1 MTKTINSQ
9 SETQTVTIKILM
21 HMKAFFSN
29 QGRFFN
35 TTLKTLPA
43 ALLMAGMVSCSD
55 DSAPSDPNK
64 GDDAQKTELEKSA
77 LKVFTNPADMPSRV
91 INFSFG
97 NSGSRAIN
105 PDIDLD
111 AFLKE
116 VQENIDL
123 SKLVELKD
131 ANFYYNPD
139 ELDYSKLVVSGEHKG
154 ALQNF
159 GSTVYVTGK
168 WTIDGF
174 NANIAENKQATIVV
188 LPGGEL
194 QFDMNKFQGSECLTI
209 YNFGKL
215 TSTQQ
220 ELNLEG
226 VTLYSGA
233 ALDQIKRLGFQSE
246 VYVDG
251 AVVVDYIHISGNSDV
266 YINCKLEASEKV
278 VFDNDQTFHVGY
290 IKSPEIELMAN
301 PKVELRDGAYI
312 ETELLNIHNV
322 QSSQIYALD
331 DDVALVKATSIKV
344 NNAGEGDLKGT
355 FGNLN
360 LLCEKWIYGENVE
373 PTKEALGLNAS
384 VNLNEEVDVKYV
396 EDNSS
401 NSCSPI
407 FVTIPTVPTDPTD
420 PTDPTIPTDPTDKP
434 KLETISFI
442 TNEHSHPIS
451 ATCIQFDGNKAYVS
465 WHERGKGI
473 QGCIEVVERTAEG
486 IKLLAYAQ
494 DPNTDYN
501 HIIVDGNRLLAVG
514 HNANHAIV
522 GEIALSGGTFANNA
536 EIAFT
541 HLKGNRVA
549 GADNPE
555 FYGGDGN
562 CIVRNGQYLSVASY
576 GGFHTLTSD
585 LKRLNDDRDGAVATA
600 GSGKHLSLCGDKI
613 LTLNLSEKNSV
624 ASMAELRLY
633 DANDYTWSNPTVVA
647 TDLKISPVDGK
658 NTIAL
663 DKDGSIY
670 VALGQNGLRKYNQ
683 SGATVAEYHA
693 GEFGVNP
700 ANGLAVDDKYLYV
713 AFGSGLYIF
722 DKNDITKPVLTYT
735 NGKPGATNYPG
746 NTVEDGINASCNY
759 VAVDG
764 DIIYLAYGRN
774 GVDVLR
780 MTNR

>member
-1 MTKTINSQ
+1 
-9 SETQTVTIKILM
+9 
-21 HMKAFFSN
+21 MKAFFSN

-111 AFLKE
+111 AFLEE
-116 VQENIDL
+116 VQKIDFSTITEFTDPNI
-123 SKLVELKD
+123 
-131 ANFYYNPD
+131 FYNNPNQ
-139 ELDYSKLVVSGEHKG
+139 LDTKQLVVSGELKG
-154 ALQNF
+154 QLQNF
-159 GSTVYVTGK
+159 GSTVYVKGK
-168 WTIDGF
+168 WTITGF
-174 NANIAENKQATIVV
+174 NANTWQGLKATIVV
-188 LPGGEL
+188 LPGAEL
-194 QFDMNKFQGSECLTI
+194 EFDMNKFQGDNCLTI

-215 TSTQQ
+215 TSTVADDQ
-220 ELNLEG
+220 EFNLEG
-226 VTLYSGA
+226 VTLYSKA
-233 ALDQIKRLGFQSE
+233 NIDQIKRLGFQSE

-251 AVVVDYIHISGNSDV
+251 AVVVDYIHISGTSEV

-278 VFDNDQTFHVGY
+278 RFDNDQIFHVGY

-301 PKVELRDGAYI
+301 AKVALNDGAYI
-312 ETELLNIHNV
+312 ETDLLKIDNV
-322 QSSQIYALD
+322 QSCQIYALD
-331 DDVALVKATSIKV
+331 DDVALIKATSIQV
-344 NNAGEGDLKGT
+344 NNVGPENLKGT
-355 FGNLN
+355 FSNLN
-360 LLCEKWIYGENVE
+360 LLCENWIYGENVE
-373 PTKEALGLNAS
+373 PTKDALGLNAS
-384 VNLNEEVDVKYV
+384 VNYNEENGSVKL
-396 EDNSS
+396 EADNDP
-401 NSCSPI
+401 NSCAPI
-407 FVTIPTVPTDPTD
+407 FVTIPTDPTD

-465 WHERGKGI
+465 WHERGQGI

-670 VALGQNGLRKYNQ
+670 VALGQNGLKKYNQ

-746 NTVEDGINASCNY
+746 NTAEDGINASCNY

-780 MTNR
+780 MINR

>member
-266 YINCKLEASEKV
+266 YINCKLEASEEV

-290 IKSPEIELMAN
+290 IKSPKIELMAN

-312 ETELLNIHNV
+312 ETDLLKIDNV
-322 QSSQIYALD
+322 QTSQIYALD
-331 DDVALVKATSIKV
+331 DDVALIKATSIQV
-344 NNAGEGDLKGT
+344 NNAGAGDLKGT

-373 PTKEALGLNAS
+373 PTKEALGLNSS

-407 FVTIPTVPTDPTD
+407 FVTIPTDPTD

-434 KLETISFI
+434 KLENIAFI

-465 WHERGKGI
+465 WHERGQGI
-473 QGCIEVVERTAEG
+473 QGCIEVVERTSEG

-670 VALGQNGLRKYNQ
+670 VALGQNGLKKYNQ
-683 SGATVAEYHA
+683 SGATVGEYHA

-746 NTVEDGINASCNY
+746 NTAEDGINASCNY

>member
-111 AFLKE
+111 AYFEE
-116 VQENIDL
+116 VQNIDL
-123 SKLVELKD
+123 SKLLELKD
-131 ANFYYNPD
+131 VNFYYNPD

-154 ALQNF
+154 ELQNF

-174 NANIAENKQATIVV
+174 NPNTHLNQQATIVV

-194 QFDMNKFQGSECLTI
+194 KFDMNKFQGSNCLTI

-215 TSTQQ
+215 TSSVADDQDFD
-220 ELNLEG
+220 LEG
-226 VTLYSGA
+226 VTLYSKA
-233 ALDQIKRLGFQSE
+233 NIDQIKRIGFQSE

-290 IKSPEIELMAN
+290 IKSPVVQLMAN

-312 ETELLNIHNV
+312 ETDVLSIENV
-322 QSSQIYALD
+322 QTSQIYALD
-331 DDVALVKATSIKV
+331 DDVALIEATEIRV
-344 NNAGEGDLKGT
+344 NNAGEGNLRNT
-355 FGNLN
+355 FRNLN
-360 LLCEKWIYGENVE
+360 LRCEKWIYGEGVE
-373 PTKEALGLNAS
+373 PTKVGLGLNAD
-384 VNLNEEVDVKYV
+384 VNLNEEVEVTLEKDT
-396 EDNSS
+396 DP
-401 NSCSPI
+401 NSCAPT
-407 FVTIPTVPTDPTD
+407 FVTIPPTVP
-420 PTDPTIPTDPTDKP
+420 DKP
-434 KLETISFI
+434 ELETIATI
-442 TNEHSHPIS
+442 TNDHSHPIS
-451 ATCIQFDGNKAYVS
+451 ATCIQFDGNKAYLS
-465 WHERGKGI
+465 WHERGLGI
-473 QGCIEVVERTAEG
+473 HGCIEVVERTAEG
-486 IKLLAYAQ
+486 IKLLAYAE

-514 HNANHAIV
+514 HNAKNAIV

-549 GADNPE
+549 GEDNPE

-562 CIVRNGQYLSVASY
+562 CIVRNGDYLTVASY
-576 GGFHTLTSD
+576 GGYHTLTSD
-585 LKRLNDDRDGAVATA
+585 LKRLDNDRSGAFRTS
-600 GSGKHLSLCGDKI
+600 GSGKHLSLVGNK
-613 LTLNLSEKNSV
+613 LLALNLTERIQGAESSP
-624 ASMAELRLY
+624 AELRLY
-633 DANDYTWSNPTVVA
+633 DANDSYWSNPTIISS
-647 TDLKISPVDGK
+647 DLVISPIDGK

-663 DKDGSIY
+663 DEDGSMY
-670 VALGQNGLRKYNQ
+670 VALGHGGIKKFNA
-683 SGATVAEYHA
+683 SGALENEYKA
-693 GEFGVNP
+693 GDAQRNP

-746 NTVEDGINASCNY
+746 NTAEEGINASCNY